1 MLLKTKACPK
11 CEVVYRFLSQ
21 MDVPFQVIDLVDQ
34 QEMAESYKV
43 MSVPTT
49 ILLDNLN
56 RELNRCIGVNP
67 MGLEEMVHIMK
78 KGEESHV

>member
-1 MLLKTKACPK
+1 M
-11 CEVVYRFLSQ
+11 
-21 MDVPFQVIDLVDQ
+21 VDQ

-67 MGLEEMVHIMK
+67 MELEEMVHIMK